1 MCSRV
6 DWEVLQAV
14 SSPSLKVCKEKLD
27 DHQSERLWEGPRHG
41 TGRWIM
47 GFFFKSKHRAPAC
60 VGAWR
65 LGEGADLASMGWG
78 GDPRDTIITSGPWR
92 DTKLP

>member
-6 DWEVLQAV
+6 DWEALQAV

-27 DHQSERLWEGPRHG
+27 DHQSEMLWEGPRHG

-47 GFFFKSKHRAPAC
+47 GFQKQVQSSSMCGVH
-60 VGAWR
+60 GR
-65 LGEGADLASMGWG
+65 LGEGEDMTSMGWG
-78 GDPRDTIITSGPWR
+78 GDGTDTIVTSCPWR